1 MTRNEH
7 RIARQTLL
15 NAGWVESHSIT
26 KEIGTLDYGT
36 CYVKDSQVFY
46 LNIETINNLPTN

>member
-7 RIARQTLL
+7 RIARQNLL
-15 NAGWVESHSIT
+15 NAGWVESHIIT
-26 KEIGTLDYGT
+26 KAVGTLDYGT

-46 LNIETINNLPTN
+46 LNSESINKLPTN